1 MRNDL
6 SDIQERLADINR
18 RAVPVLEENSRHHAA
33 LGKAITLVLTVAAF
47 GLLTFIAIAP
57 TEQSL
62 KASAVVNQEN
72 RNVSSR

>member
-1 MRNDL
+1 MRDDL
-6 SDIQERLADINR
+6 SDIQIRLADINR
-18 RAVPVLEENSRHHAA
+18 RAVPVLEENSRLHATA
-33 LGKAITLVLTVAAF
+33 GKAVTLILAMAAF